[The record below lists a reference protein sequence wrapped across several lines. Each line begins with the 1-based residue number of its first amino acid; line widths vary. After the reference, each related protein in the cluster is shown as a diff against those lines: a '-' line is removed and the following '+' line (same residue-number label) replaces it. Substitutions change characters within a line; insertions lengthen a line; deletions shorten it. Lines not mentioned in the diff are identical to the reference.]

1 MLEALFAQP
10 LQKACWNS
18 VLLKARTARPIPM
31 TSRTTST
38 KPQPMRTAGTAE
50 LLRAVD

>member
-1 MLEALFAQP
+1 MLEALLAHP

-18 VLLKARTARPIPM
+18 VLLKARTIRPIPITSTT
-31 TSRTTST
+31 TSR

-50 LLRAVD
+50 LLRAG